1 MDDEAAQHNDIM
13 LAKII
18 ILSEKIMELEEAH
31 PVEHLREKNTQLA
44 IDCLSA
50 LITKY
55 KQKIIREDK

>member
-1 MDDEAAQHNDIM
+1 MDGEIAEHNNIM

-18 ILSEKIMELEEAH
+18 ILYEKQLELEELY
-31 PVEHLREKNTQLA
+31 PDRYLREKNIQLA

-55 KQKIIREDK
+55 KQKIVRDDK

>member
-1 MDDEAAQHNDIM
+1 MDDKTAEHNNIM

-18 ILSEKIMELEEAH
+18 ILSEKIMELEDQY
-31 PVEHLREKNTQLA
+31 PDVNLREKNIQLA
-44 IDCLSA
+44 IDCLDA

>member
-1 MDDEAAQHNDIM
+1 MDGEIAEHNNIM

-18 ILSEKIMELEEAH
+18 ILYEKQLELEELY
-31 PVEHLREKNTQLA
+31 PDRDLREKNIQLA

-55 KQKIIREDK
+55 KQKIVRDDK

>member
-1 MDDEAAQHNDIM
+1 MDDEVAQHNDIM

-18 ILSEKIMELEEAH
+18 ILSEKIMELEEAY
-31 PVEHLREKNTQLA
+31 PVERLREKNTQLA
-44 IDCLSA
+44 INCLSA

>member
-1 MDDEAAQHNDIM
+1 MDDEVAQHNDIM

-18 ILSEKIMELEEAH
+18 ILSEKIMELEEAY

-44 IDCLSA
+44 INCLSA

-55 KQKIIREDK
+55 RQKIIREDK

>member
-1 MDDEAAQHNDIM
+1 MTLAEDNNIL

-18 ILSEKIMELEEAH
+18 ILYEKQLELEELH
-31 PVEHLREKNTQLA
+31 PDKDLREKNIQLA

-55 KQKIIREDK
+55 KQKIVRDDK